1 MWALLGAA
9 LVAIIV
15 VSFLWS
21 TALVLGAALFIGV
34 AINTGS
40 IICWIIGII
49 LGLLVIFTS
58 TAV

>member
-15 VSFLWS
+15 VSFIWS
-21 TALVLGAALFIGV
+21 AALVFGCALFIAA

-49 LGLLVIFTS
+49 LGLLAIFTS